1 VARRL
6 LILEDDAL
14 LAKQLRRLFTSRGYD
29 VHAVGSVGEFQEM
42 AASGRYDALLLDLSL
57 PDGNGLDA
65 WSTARTTQDG
75 AIAVLM
81 TAYGTD
87 DVERRAERLGI
98 NTLLPKPLD
107 VQMLLAAI
115 DGVPAPSRGRA

>member
-1 VARRL
+1 MARRI

-14 LAKQLRRLFTSRGYD
+14 LSKQLRRLFVSRGYD
-29 VHAVGSVGEFQEM
+29 VHAVGSVGEFQAV

-65 WSTARTTQDG
+65 WSAARTSQDG

-87 DVERRAERLGI
+87 DVERRAEGLGI
-98 NTLLPKPLD
+98 NTTLPKPLD
-107 VQMLLAAI
+107 MQVLLAAI
-115 DGVPAPSRGRA
+115 DGSPTPSGQA